1 MLLTL
6 LASALALSVVEKADP
21 PGPYC
26 VVDQQLALERT
37 GRARDVLGQGDLECS
52 PPVVGGQRMVLRPSS
67 PRRPVLQYEYSKL
80 LTIQWRACGTHSV
93 VLLLHTVGELLG
105 GGHFVECNTDG
116 SFAVKMR

>member
-26 VVDQQLALERT
+26 IVGQQLVLTRT
-37 GRARDVLGQGDLECS
+37 GRARDVLGQGDLGCS
-52 PPVVGGQRMVLRPSS
+52 RPVAGGQRMVLRPSS
-67 PRRPVLQYEYSKL
+67 PRKPVLQYEDSNS
-80 LTIQWRACGTHSV
+80 LTTRWRACGTHSV

-105 GGHFVECNTDG
+105 GGHFVVCSTDE
-116 SFAVKMR
+116 SFTVKMR